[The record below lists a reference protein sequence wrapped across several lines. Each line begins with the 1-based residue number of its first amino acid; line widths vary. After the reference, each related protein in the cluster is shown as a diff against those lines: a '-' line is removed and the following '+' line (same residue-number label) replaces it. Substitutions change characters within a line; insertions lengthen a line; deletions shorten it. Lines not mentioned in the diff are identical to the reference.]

1 MNVHFPPCNEN
12 FSTWASSLISFSLL
26 SSVSFASFN
35 RITKIVFLELSP
47 ARVLQLLAW
56 NCQNKPETQAFCQ
69 ILFGRQGFH
78 MQSFLSPR
86 TIPTP
91 TQPNSSWQHTVSAVL
106 QRPGKTRVYF
116 SSLRQSTVV
125 WRRLEGRDTWGC
137 SSKMHVRGCQ
147 TTPGRW
153 RPGLWLLCPHSWLRV
168 TASETL
174 HVDQK
179 SVQLRTDMDA
189 SPPWIQSSKAIWD
202 ARAAAGCQALLRHHC
217 NSFVTSD
224 FDMNIVKQ
232 RPSCFLRCR
241 SQESIWTI
249 LPRAHTSTPF
259 PGHLP
264 PVLIRKAGLS

>member
-1 MNVHFPPCNEN
+1 MSAMTQDLPQQPG
-12 FSTWASSLISFSLL
+12 SLEY
-26 SSVSFASFN
+26 FN

-78 MQSFLSPR
+78 MQSFLSPL

-179 SVQLRTDMDA
+179 SVQLRTDKDA